1 MVTSMEVLS
10 SASEAVNDNVMS
22 SPGPTGVSVDEI
34 WTGLRV
40 GAVVSILT
48 VVPCV
53 TVLTGVPTFAAISL
67 NVIVNVIGP
76 CGSVDATVMLAVHAV
91 LTHVT
96 GTAERPA
103 IVTAVLL
110 LSSVSDAVNERVTT
124 SSIPVGVLSAVTET
138 AERVGGTV
146 SMTATGPCVTAL
158 TTDPGLPARSVYVIV
173 NATAPC
179 GSNGAVDATTSFAVH
194 TVPTHVT
201 PPTERCAI
209 VTTGVLRSISDD
221 VNERVITSPRPAGV
235 SAVCVTG
242 DSVGATRSTTTPL

>member
-1 MVTSMEVLS
+1 MHTTEAVALAPAMVTSMEVLS

-22 SPGPTGVSVDEI
+22 SPGPAGVSTDEI
-34 WTGLRV
+34 VTGLRV

-110 LSSVSDAVNERVTT
+110 LSSVSD
-124 SSIPVGVLSAVTET
+124 
-138 AERVGGTV
+138 
-146 SMTATGPCVTAL
+146 
-158 TTDPGLPARSVYVIV
+158 
-173 NATAPC
+173 
-179 GSNGAVDATTSFAVH
+179 
-194 TVPTHVT
+194 
-201 PPTERCAI
+201 
-209 VTTGVLRSISDD
+209 D
-221 VNERVITSPRPAGV
+221 VNERVIKSPVPAGSRALV
-235 SAVCVTG
+235 TVTG
-242 DSVGATRSTTTPL
+242 ETVGEILSTATLVWSVVDRYGTPHGEKGNA